1 MTQGWHSCGYSGR
14 VFWRS
19 GCGGDGFCK
28 AGICDCCR
36 SAIIKCI
43 QCPGGICIGWV
54 VVVVVVMVGY
64 WW

>member
-1 MTQGWHSCGYSGR
+1 MKG
-14 VFWRS
+14 
-19 GCGGDGFCK
+19 
-28 AGICDCCR
+28 DCCR

-43 QCPGGICIGWV
+43 QCPGSIFIGG